1 MTSATCRSPDARE
14 VWRDVMVLQ
23 TEIAEAEQDLL
34 LRDRTIDQ
42 LLRVIL
48 RSAQTAGVDRE
59 FGGSRRRPQRRRS
72 AARCAAAP

>member
-1 MTSATCRSPDARE
+1 MRSSISRRRVKALEQVIRDVGDLPLTPDARE

-42 LLRVIL
+42 
-48 RSAQTAGVDRE
+48 
-59 FGGSRRRPQRRRS
+59 
-72 AARCAAAP
+72 ARCA